1 MGWDAREPK
10 GGGVY
15 HNHMTMHLEAGG
27 SALLLG
33 VRFSISP
40 KQSSNTLAV
49 VRGRQKEVG
58 TRVEI
63 CAQ

>member
-1 MGWDAREPK
+1 M
-10 GGGVY
+10 Y

-58 TRVEI
+58 ARVEI